1 MIFGGDFMS
10 NDKINITLNPKIK
23 EMLEKLAEEKGLK
36 RSAIIAI
43 AIEKYFREEDNRD
56 KK

>member
-1 MIFGGDFMS
+1 MS
-10 NDKINITLNPKIK
+10 NGKINITLNPKIK

-43 AIEKYFREEDNRD
+43 AIEKYFREEENRD